1 LRERFGGLSYV
12 KAGRA
17 FAWVTGA
24 KCNKSG
30 PPTMADNETD
40 ETADLLTISPETV
53 FFIIVKAR
61 EFDEQVAPTD
71 PNSGSNPSDDGGVDV
86 LEESPDNPVV
96 QELQAAIARLNID
109 EQLDLLALTWL
120 GRGDFDTFAD
130 ARQEAESLADV
141 HAGRYLIGTPL
152 LGDYLEEGLS
162 ALGVSLEAFEI
173 NRL

>member
-1 LRERFGGLSYV
+1 MAENDL
-12 KAGRA
+12 
-17 FAWVTGA
+17 
-24 KCNKSG
+24 NG
-30 PPTMADNETD
+30 PSD
-40 ETADLLTISPETV
+40 ELTVSSETV

-71 PNSGSNPSDDGGVDV
+71 PDSGSNPTDDREIDV
-86 LEESPDNPVV
+86 LEEAADNPVV
-96 QELQAAIARLNID
+96 QELQAAFERLNID

-120 GRGDFDTFAD
+120 GRGEFGTFAD
-130 ARQEAESLADV
+130 ARKEAEGLEEV

-162 ALGVSLEAFEI
+162 QLGISLEDFEV

>member
-1 LRERFGGLSYV
+1 
-12 KAGRA
+12 
-17 FAWVTGA
+17 
-24 KCNKSG
+24 
-30 PPTMADNETD
+30 MADNDSNGPSD
-40 ETADLLTISPETV
+40 ELTVSSETV

-71 PNSGSNPSDDGGVDV
+71 PDSGSNPTDDREIDV
-86 LEESPDNPVV
+86 LEEAADNPVV
-96 QELQAAIARLNID
+96 QELQAAFERLNID

-120 GRGDFDTFAD
+120 GRGEFGTFAD
-130 ARQEAESLADV
+130 ARKEAEGLEDV

-162 ALGVSLEAFEI
+162 QLGISLEDFEV